1 MSEEKN
7 SWWPKK
13 VLNRKKWG
21 DLVTPALERLLR
33 ARDRGLLPH
42 SLLMVGPVG
51 LGRELAAVEAAAML
65 VCGDSESLWNKSPCA
80 ARVRRGVHPDVT
92 AMIPTGKGRLIKIDP
107 LRKKVIEVVSGR
119 PYEGLRR
126 VWIFDGVEEG
136 HFNRSS
142 ANAFLKTL
150 EEPPDHAYF
159 ILLAANPSA
168 VLPTILSRCQ
178 QLILP
183 GLLTV
188 AKSVNG
194 DSPLP
199 ELAESLVAGVDIEN
213 LRSTVRSALSQ
224 GLAGET
230 RHLLRLPYTFPDALP
245 KFSAVAAVALEM
257 AAENQDEP
265 EGEELARLAA
275 ELLAVEGR
283 TRSLNLNE
291 RGQLVSS
298 LMGWYRELRQC

>member
-1 MSEEKN
+1 MSDAKN
-7 SWWPKK
+7 LWWPKK

-21 DLVTPALERLLR
+21 DLVTPALERLLL

-65 VCGDSESLWNKSPCA
+65 VCGDSESPWTKSPCA
-80 ARVRRGVHPDVT
+80 ERVRRGVHPDVT
-92 AMIPTGKGRLIKIDP
+92 AMIPEGKGRLIKIESV
-107 LRKKVIEVVSGR
+107 RKKVIEGVNGR

-136 HFNRSS
+136 HFNRAS

-150 EEPPDHAYF
+150 EEPPEHAYF

-168 VLPTILSRCQ
+168 VLPTIRSRCQ

-188 AKSVNG
+188 AQSLGG

-199 ELAESLVAGVDIEN
+199 ELAESLVAGVDIKE

-224 GLAGET
+224 GLGGEI
-230 RHLLRLPYTFPDALP
+230 RHLLRLPYAFPDSLA

-257 AAENQDEP
+257 SAEKQDEP

-275 ELLAVEGR
+275 DLLAVEGR
-283 TRSLNLNE
+283 TRALNLNANA
-291 RGQLVSS
+291 QLVSG
-298 LMGWYRELRQC
+298 LMRWHRELQ